1 MLSADYHSF
10 RLLKTAP
17 LRNIAFPDASMHPYH
32 GEMTGQP
39 DAAEMPD
46 DPQDGLKGFI
56 KRMIPA
62 RPPKLDPRRSILDG
76 AEPGPVPTEPAEF
89 AVALAAAQFLI
100 AEHLASNER
109 DEKRRE
115 KMDRVVKIQ
124 GETLNAL
131 GSPNGGAIDPGRA
144 VGSMTAAE
152 AETRITFLIEL
163 FFLDPFSPYSLRYD
177 GKIRRRA
184 LQRLA
189 PFVGEDKRAIRRI
202 EKAGADAKKSHGKQN
217 WGKVG
222 LVGVGAAVVLGLG
235 GFMAAPLFGAA
246 LGTAAGLSGAAATA
260 HGLALLG
267 GGALA
272 AGGAGMAGGMWMV
285 AGAGAAL
292 GVVGG
297 GGGIKLF
304 QLGAAQA
311 RGELVKLQVTY
322 KLTLLQGQ
330 TDMVKA
336 QAVIED
342 LSGQAEELK
351 ATVAEERLLNDEN
364 SKRVTDLEET
374 LEALEETI
382 IWMRSQEDTLE

>member
-1 MLSADYHSF
+1 MAEQL
-10 RLLKTAP
+10 
-17 LRNIAFPDASMHPYH
+17 N
-32 GEMTGQP
+32 
-39 DAAEMPD
+39 AAELTD
-46 DPQDGLKGFI
+46 DPPQGLKRLMTRI
-56 KRMIPA
+56 IPT

-76 AEPGPVPTEPAEF
+76 ADPGPVPTEPAEF
-89 AVALAAAQFLI
+89 AVALAAAQFLV
-100 AEHLASNER
+100 AEHIASNER
-109 DEKRRE
+109 DEKRRQ
-115 KMDRVVKIQ
+115 KMDRVVQIQ
-124 GETLNAL
+124 RETLNAL
-131 GSPNGGAIDPGRA
+131 RTPNGPTLDPGAA

-152 AETRITFLIEL
+152 PDTRITFLIEV
-163 FFLDPFSPYSLRYD
+163 FFLDPFSPYSLRYR

-189 PFVGEDKRAIRRI
+189 PLVGEDKKVIRRI
-202 EKAGADAKKSHGKQN
+202 EKAGTDAKKSHSTQN

-246 LGTAAGLSGAAATA
+246 LGAAAGLSGAAATA

-330 TDMVKA
+330 TDLVKA

-342 LSGQAEELK
+342 LAGQAEELK
-351 ATVAEERLLNDEN
+351 GTVAEERLLNDEN

-382 IWMRSQEDTLE
+382 LWMRSQEDDLE